1 MIFKRRNVSDTD
13 DTNADTKGETI
24 NDTIVNED
32 SMDEKICRLMQD
44 DSEVT
49 VNKLAESLNTSR
61 STVLRSIKRLKN
73 KGQVKRIGDN
83 RNGKWQVVNAKY

>member
-13 DTNADTKGETI
+13 DTNVVTKGETI

-44 DSEVT
+44 DSAPT
-49 VNKLAESLNTSR
+49 YHTMSDYHAALA
-61 STVLRSIKRLKN
+61 
-73 KGQVKRIGDN
+73 GDD
-83 RNGKWQVVNAKY
+83 